1 MLPLPVSAI
10 RSFCA
15 TVAGLGLDWG
25 LDCVLL
31 GKGLVIRAHSI
42 FASMARNSS
51 GNEVCQA
58 TCGDQP
64 SQPVAT
70 A

>member
-1 MLPLPVSAI
+1 M
-10 RSFCA
+10 
-15 TVAGLGLDWG
+15 
-25 LDCVLL
+25 LL